1 MMFTTLSAL
10 RSRIYHGGNIIHA
23 ARRQKNFKQTVIQN
37 AGTLFALSSKET
49 EALANKAGLT
59 LTKTEEFPSCF
70 TLLKKKYKR
79 KSQSIYENANISERM
94 FQYVKNDRNPTK
106 ETALAIAAA
115 MNMSLED
122 ILRLLKSAGYVLSKS
137 IPSDMVILWM
147 LSNQEG
153 KQNKSMLFQIN
164 ETLYELE
171 LPLLMT
177 RNK

>member
-1 MMFTTLSAL
+1 
-10 RSRIYHGGNIIHA
+10 
-23 ARRQKNFKQTVIQN
+23 
-37 AGTLFALSSKET
+37 
-49 EALANKAGLT
+49 
-59 LTKTEEFPSCF
+59 
-70 TLLKKKYKR
+70 
-79 KSQSIYENANISERM
+79 M

-122 ILRLLKSAGYVLSKS
+122 TIRLLKSAGYVLSKS

-177 RNK
+177 RDK